1 MGSLPRVL
9 TDFFQVWKRLRAER
23 KAVGNLGYAELC
35 SKDLME
41 TGYTKLQEHPMVL
54 SAKSMSGFCFAHYW
68 QAPKSSNLFQTS
80 GIDLSSAQ
88 YFFRQMFHPC
98 RWCWVDCQSSGF
110 DQWCRRFAAVQRF
123 FWRTWELLH
132 LIVQVSWMIPLLG
145 QFWSQCC
152 CGLGTFDI
160 LWPRPRKQSEKRKRE
175 RGPWALRGAWY
186 EMKNRVPL
194 WRGCTQQ
201 RLGVRSVIRYSW
213 QISSR
218 IDSSKCELLL
228 HGFAPK

>member
-1 MGSLPRVL
+1 MLQDGNRLYKVAGTSHGSVRKINVRILFSPLLTGSQILESFSNITHWSIECPILLFQANVSPLQMVL
-9 TDFFQVWKRLRAER
+9 GGLS
-23 KAVGNLGYAELC
+23 ELC
-35 SKDLME
+35 
-41 TGYTKLQEHPMVL
+41 T
-54 SAKSMSGFCFAHYW
+54 
-68 QAPKSSNLFQTS
+68 
-80 GIDLSSAQ
+80 
-88 YFFRQMFHPC
+88 
-98 RWCWVDCQSSGF
+98 F
-110 DQWCRRFAAVQRF
+110 DQLGQRFAAVQRF

-145 QFWSQCC
+145 QFWSHCCCCCGCCCCC

-160 LWPRPRKQSEKRKRE
+160 LWPRPRKRSEKRKRE
-175 RGPWALRGAWY
+175 RGPWALRRAWY

-194 WRGCTQQ
+194 WRGCTLQ